1 VTFIRKQLSMTCGP
15 TNNTIVCDE
24 QLEVNGFKGPRR
36 VKRKLRG
43 LKNYGEARKALQKIY
58 SNLPKQERRR
68 LDYYRHEISI
78 QTAINNLLLDNGR
91 LPSVMEIEYAT
102 GISRTT
108 IYKHLKNEHKGFEEE
123 FGLKIN
129 KLRKNAIERLFI
141 IGVKNGNVK
150 ALTEFM
156 KLTESKQEEQKDSSL
171 IQINNIYIDQRT
183 IQSLPDDTKDQLVI
197 LLLKSA
203 KVDKC

>member
-1 VTFIRKQLSMTCGP
+1 MANGP
-15 TNNTIVCDE
+15 FYNSVVSDE
-24 QLEVNGFKGPRR
+24 QLEIDGFKGPRR

-78 QTAINNLLLDNGR
+78 QTAINNLLLDTGR
-91 LPSVMEIEYAT
+91 LPSVMEIEYNT

-108 IYKHLKNEHKGFEEE
+108 IYKHLKEGHKGFEQE

-129 KLRKNAIERLFI
+129 KLRMKAIERLFI
-141 IGVKNGNVK
+141 IGVENGNVK
-150 ALTEFM
+150 TLTEFM
-156 KLTESKQEEQKDSSL
+156 KITDNKQVEQKENSL

-183 IQSLPDDTKDQLVI
+183 IQNLPDDTKDQLEI
-197 LLLKSA
+197 LLLKSG
-203 KVDKC
+203 KVDKG